1 MHVDFN
7 SSEGA
12 SLGVELEVSI
22 VDGTTRALSTA
33 SCEILDAVGARVA
46 GEHPKIKH
54 EPFQCTLELVTGICA
69 TAGEAR
75 SDLQASLDEVR
86 AEARRRGLEIMSAG
100 THPFSHWQDQEISP
114 QARYR
119 DLVERIQWPARR
131 MATYGTHF
139 HVGVR
144 GPGKV
149 VAINNSLA
157 AHLPLFLALSAASPF
172 WHGLDSG
179 MASCRTK
186 VFESLPTAGLPPPL
200 RDWHDFEQ
208 LMKTLI
214 NADAITSI
222 REVWWDVRPHPDF
235 GTVEL
240 RMCDA
245 MPTLT
250 EVAALAALAQCLV
263 ADLDER
269 LDRGERLPGAR
280 EWVVRQ
286 NKWVASRFGIDADLI
301 IDDSGDRRPTRHLV
315 DELVERLMPT
325 ARRLGS
331 TAELEHVRAIA
342 AHGPS
347 YARQR
352 RIVEA
357 GGSMADVVDAL
368 VRELAT
374 GDVDG

>member
-7 SSEGA
+7 SSAGA

-22 VDGTTRALSTA
+22 VDAKSRALSTA
-33 SCEILDAVGARVA
+33 ACEILESLGGAA
-46 GEHPKIKH
+46 GGEHPSIKH
-54 EPFQCTLELVTGICA
+54 ELFQCTLELVTGICA
-69 TAGEAR
+69 SAGEAR
-75 SDLQASLDEVR
+75 ADLQGSLDTAR
-86 AEARRRGLEIMSAG
+86 AEAQRRGLGIMSAG
-100 THPFSHWQDQEISP
+100 THPFSHWQDQVVSP
-114 QARYR
+114 QARYQ

-144 GPGKV
+144 GPDKV

-157 AHLPLFLALSAASPF
+157 SHLPIFLALSAASPF

-200 RDWHDFEQ
+200 RDWHEFEL
-208 LMKTLI
+208 LMETLI
-214 NADAITSI
+214 TADAITSI

-245 MPTLT
+245 MATLT

-280 EWVVRQ
+280 EWVVGQ
-286 NKWVASRFGIDADLI
+286 NKWVASRFGVDADLI
-301 IDDSGDRRPTRHLV
+301 VDDSGARRPTRELV
-315 DELVERLMPT
+315 DELVERLLP
-325 ARRLGS
+325 AAQRLGCVD
-331 TAELEHVRAIA
+331 ELGHVRAIA
-342 AHGPS
+342 RDGPS
-347 YARQR
+347 YVRQR
-352 RIVEA
+352 RVVDQ
-357 GGSMADVVDAL
+357 GGTLLDVVDVLIA
-368 VRELAT
+368 ELAT
-374 GDVDG
+374 GEPAR

>member
-7 SSEGA
+7 SSECA

-22 VDGTTRALSTA
+22 VDRTTRALSTA
-33 SCEILDAVGARVA
+33 ACEILASLEDAAG
-46 GEHPKIKH
+46 GEHPKVKH
-54 EPFQCTLELVTGICA
+54 ELFQCTLEVVTGICA

-75 SDLQASLDEVR
+75 ADLQASLDEVR
-86 AEARRRGLEIMSAG
+86 AAAGPEGLDIMSAG

-114 QARYR
+114 QARYQ

-131 MATYGTHF
+131 LATYGTHF

-149 VAINNSLA
+149 VPINNSLA
-157 AHLPLFLALSAASPF
+157 AHLPLFLALSAASPY

-200 RDWHDFEQ
+200 RDWQDFEQ
-208 LMKTLI
+208 LMETLI
-214 NADAITSI
+214 TADAIASI

-250 EVAALAALAQCLV
+250 EVTALAALAQCLV

-286 NKWVASRFGIDADLI
+286 NKWVASRFGVEAELI
-301 IDDSGDRRPTRHLV
+301 VDDSGARRPTRTLV
-315 DELVERLMPT
+315 DELVTSLMPT
-325 ARRLGS
+325 ARRLGCVD
-331 TAELEHVRAIA
+331 ELGHVRTIA
-342 AHGPS
+342 REGPG
-347 YARQR
+347 YVRQR
-352 RIVEA
+352 RVVEQ
-357 GGSMADVVDAL
+357 GGSMLDVVDLL
-368 VRELAT
+368 VAELAS
-374 GDVDG
+374 GDVGR

>member
-1 MHVDFN
+1 MHVDFH

-12 SLGVELEVSI
+12 SLGIELEVSI
-22 VDGTTRALSTA
+22 VDGSTRALSTSA
-33 SCEILDAVGARVA
+33 CEILEELGRDHG
-46 GEHPKIKH
+46 GDHPKIKH
-54 EPFQCTLELVTGICA
+54 ELFQCTLELVTGICA

-75 SDLQASLDEVR
+75 ADLQASLDEVR
-86 AEARRRGLEIMSAG
+86 AAALPRGLEIMSAG
-100 THPFSHWQDQEISP
+100 THPFSHWQDQLISP
-114 QARYR
+114 QPRYEE
-119 DLVERIQWPARR
+119 LIERIQWPARR

-144 GPGKV
+144 APGKV
-149 VAINNSLA
+149 VPINNSLA
-157 AHLPLFLALSAASPF
+157 AHLPLFLALSAASPY

-200 RDWHDFEQ
+200 RDWQDFEQ
-208 LMKTLI
+208 LMETLI
-214 NADAITSI
+214 TADAITSI

-286 NKWVASRFGIDADLI
+286 NKWVASRFGVEAELI
-301 IDDSGDRRPTRHLV
+301 IDDSGARRPTRDLV
-315 DELVERLMPT
+315 DELVGRLAPI
-325 ARRLGS
+325 AQRLGCVD
-331 TAELEHVRAIA
+331 ELDLVRSIA
-342 AHGPS
+342 HDGPS
-347 YARQR
+347 FIRQR
-352 RIVEA
+352 RVVDD
-357 GGSMADVVDAL
+357 GGSLVDVVDAL
-368 VRELAT
+368 VGELAT
-374 GDVDG
+374 GEPAR